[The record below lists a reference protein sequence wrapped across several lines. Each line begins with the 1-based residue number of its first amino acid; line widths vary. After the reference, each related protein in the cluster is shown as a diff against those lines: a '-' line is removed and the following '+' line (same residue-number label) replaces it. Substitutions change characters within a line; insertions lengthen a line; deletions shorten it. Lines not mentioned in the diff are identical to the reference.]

1 MDFPIQNIPMQSIPI
16 ICGPTSTGKTS
27 LALNLAKKLNAVI
40 ISADSRQIYKQMDI
54 GTGKLPVSANHIVK
68 KSKETWEIDGV
79 TVYGYDLVHP
89 NEVYSAFDFCNYAR
103 GVIEEN
109 FVHNKR
115 VLVVGGTGFY
125 IDTLTG
131 KVLPSGAPPDHF
143 LRAELNTLSLDMLQ
157 EKLHVLSIDIFNSI
171 DIKNK
176 VRLIRAIEKLTHPVS
191 AASLKQLP
199 FDAKYVYLGL
209 KASNEYMYSKADLW
223 AELVWKNGLVNETQ
237 KLISLGYQNAA
248 PLNGIIYKSV
258 QAYINGSMTS
268 EAVLQRIK
276 YDLHS
281 YIRRQLTWFKKNTD
295 IHWCDVSVLSEEQI
309 KSDAL
314 RLFSV

>member
-1 MDFPIQNIPMQSIPI
+1 MDFPLQNIPV

-27 LALNLAKKLNAVI
+27 LALDLAKDLDAVI

-54 GTGKLPVSANHIVK
+54 GTGKLPVSANHTVK
-68 KSKETWEIDGV
+68 KNKETWEIDGV
-79 TVYGYDLVHP
+79 TVYGYDLVQP

-103 GVIEEN
+103 GVIEQN
-109 FVHNKR
+109 YVKNKR

-131 KVLPSGAPPDHF
+131 KILPSGSPPDQV
-143 LRAELNTLSLDMLQ
+143 LRSELNTLSLEVLQ
-157 EKLHVLSIDIFNSI
+157 EKLRALSIEAFNSV

-176 VRLIRAIEKLTHPVS
+176 VRLIRAIEKITHPVNTT
-191 AASLKQLP
+191 SLKQLP
-199 FDAKYVYLGL
+199 FYAKYVYLGL
-209 KASNEYMYSKADLW
+209 KTTNEFMYSKADLW
-223 AELVWKNGLVNETQ
+223 AESVWKNGLVNETRT
-237 KLISLGYQNAA
+237 LISQGYQDAV
-248 PLNGIIYKSV
+248 PLNGLIYKSV

-268 EAVLQRIK
+268 DAALQRIK
-276 YDLHS
+276 YDLHA

-295 IHWCDVSVLSEEQI
+295 IHWCDISVLSKEQI
-309 KSDAL
+309 KHDAL